1 MATYLTR
8 NQTNGNQD
16 KWTFSSWVKKST
28 SSAAQCIFATSNGS
42 TTSFDAKFNSSD
54 SIDVYNYLGG
64 GYGARLVTNRVF
76 RDPAAWYHI
85 VIVYDSGNSTEAQRL
100 RIYVNGTEETSF
112 GTTNYPSLNENSDLN
127 VSGSTIDIGRQQN
140 GSQFFLGYLAQSIL
154 ADGQAYAPTV
164 FGSTNADGV
173 WVPITSPSVT
183 YGTNGFKLDYKD
195 SGASAAASNF
205 GADTSGNNNHFT
217 SNSLGTNP
225 NTNDS
230 PQNIFATLDPNN
242 DRTQGGFTFSKGN
255 TKVVTSGSNKN
266 YACLTQAF
274 KTGKWYMECRYTAGS
289 SDGNVGFCDMNDLQ
303 MTNTSSLGS
312 LSNEARVT
320 SAGAYKKNNS
330 TTSGWAGS
338 FTDNDIL
345 GLCLDCD
352 NNRFTI
358 SKNGQ
363 FADGSGNYDEANPT
377 AYITYTT
384 GNFMTFAFGE
394 GSSSST
400 ATIEI
405 NTGNSPY
412 TIASGNADANGYG
425 SFEYAVTSGYYA
437 VCTKNMATYG

>member
-76 RDPAAWYHI
+76 RDPASWYHI

-112 GTTNYPSLNENSDLN
+112 STTNYPSLDENSDLN
-127 VSGSTIDIGRQQN
+127 VSGSTLDIGRQQN

-164 FGSTNADGV
+164 FGSTNADGI

-425 SFEYAVTSGYYA
+425 SFEYAVPSGYYA

>member
-76 RDPAAWYHI
+76 RDPASWYHI

-112 GTTNYPSLNENSDLN
+112 STTNYPSLDENSDLN
-127 VSGSTIDIGRQQN
+127 VSGSTLDIGRQQN

-164 FGSTNADGV
+164 FGSTNADGI

-425 SFEYAVTSGYYA
+425 SFEYAVPSGYYA
-437 VCTKNMATYG
+437 LCTKNMATYG

>member
-76 RDPAAWYHI
+76 RDPASWYHI

-100 RIYVNGTEETSF
+100 RIYVNGTEEPSF
-112 GTTNYPSLNENSDLN
+112 STTNYPSLDENSDLN
-127 VSGSTIDIGRQQN
+127 VSGSTLDIGRQQN

-164 FGSTNADGV
+164 FGSTNADGI

-425 SFEYAVTSGYYA
+425 SFEYAVPSGYYA
-437 VCTKNMATYG
+437 LCTKNMATYG

>member
-76 RDPAAWYHI
+76 RDPASWYHI

-112 GTTNYPSLNENSDLN
+112 STTNYPSLDENSDLN
-127 VSGSTIDIGRQQN
+127 VSGSTLDIGRQQN

-164 FGSTNADGV
+164 FGSTNADGI

-274 KTGKWYMECRYTAGS
+274 KTGKWYMECKYTAGS

-425 SFEYAVTSGYYA
+425 SFEYAVPSGYYA
-437 VCTKNMATYG
+437 LCTKNMATYG

>member
-76 RDPAAWYHI
+76 RDPASWYHI

-127 VSGSTIDIGRQQN
+127 VSGSTLDIGRQQN

-164 FGSTNADGV
+164 FGSTNADGI

-425 SFEYAVTSGYYA
+425 SFEYAVPSGYYA
-437 VCTKNMATYG
+437 LCTKNMATYG